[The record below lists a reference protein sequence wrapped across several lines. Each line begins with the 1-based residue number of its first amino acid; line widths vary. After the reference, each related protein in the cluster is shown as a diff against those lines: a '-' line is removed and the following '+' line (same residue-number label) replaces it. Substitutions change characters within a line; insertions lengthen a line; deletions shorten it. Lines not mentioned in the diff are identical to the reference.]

1 MIQIDIEM
9 PKCCDVCMF
18 SQWSNL
24 SQTASCKLK
33 DYEPCFDDFSK
44 EYKSKR
50 ASFCPLHEVTDTD
63 TISRQDAIEHL
74 KKRLYESALNNDGI
88 ASYTFE
94 EIADN
99 RIQIWMDELPPL
111 PSRPKG
117 HWIKHHESR
126 AGIVYSCD
134 RCGRTL
140 QALSWETRKDVYKM
154 YPFCHCGAD
163 MRS

>member
-50 ASFCPLHEVTDTD
+50 ASFCPLHEVTNTD
-63 TISRQDAIEHL
+63 TVSRQAVLDAIFSEP
-74 KKRLYESALNNDGI
+74 LYESGMRKRDSDDIVPAI
-88 ASYTFE
+88 YEKIKA
-94 EIADN
+94 
-99 RIQIWMDELPPL
+99 LPPS
-111 PSRPKG
+111 PSRQTEQQIHCNKCKHYQGVHGVQG
-117 HWIKHHESR
+117 HAPCSYWKS
-126 AGIVYSCD
+126 GGVLWNWYCS
-134 RCGRTL
+134 
-140 QALSWETRKDVYKM
+140 QAEPYR
-154 YPFCHCGAD
+154 P
-163 MRS
+163 